1 MIEAARPAT
10 EADLDRLAALVEE
23 AVAEQAEARGGAV
36 WAARETRA
44 RPARDSLAAELAAD
58 DHLVLAGTI
67 DDVVVGYAAVHVEPL
82 RDGTSLGVITDIY
95 VEPGARGVGVGE
107 LLADAA
113 VEWCEARGCRGVDGL
128 ALPGNRG
135 TKNFFEAHGFTA
147 RVIVVHRAFDR

>member
-10 EADLDRLAALVEE
+10 DADLPRLALLVEE

-44 RPARDSLAAELAAD
+44 RPAAASLATDLVAD
-58 DHLVLAGTI
+58 DHLLLAGTI
-67 DDVVVGYAAVHVEPL
+67 DEAVVGYAAVHTETL
-82 RDGTSLGVITDIY
+82 RDGTLLGVLTDLY

-107 LLADAA
+107 HLVGA
-113 VEWCEARGCRGVDGL
+113 VVSWCAGRGCHGVDGL

-147 RVIVVHRAFDR
+147 RAIVVHRRLR